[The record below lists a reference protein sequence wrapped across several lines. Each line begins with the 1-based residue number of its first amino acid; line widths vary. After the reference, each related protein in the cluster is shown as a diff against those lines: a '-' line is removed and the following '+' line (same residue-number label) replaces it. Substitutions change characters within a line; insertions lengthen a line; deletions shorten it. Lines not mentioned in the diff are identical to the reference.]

1 MKAHVAKASDAIA
14 ATPASVTR
22 RDLTPEQSGG
32 TLSFSNSHQA
42 TLIGRR
48 TADLAPRGSGHA
60 SAYCKLR
67 VDPTSTVKKAR
78 LYRFGEGAQQLNDN
92 RRAFGGPYF
101 PAAESASIG
110 LARGRSANR
119 RRAKHRARLA
129 PCFATIKCGDS
140 GAL

>member
-1 MKAHVAKASDAIA
+1 
-14 ATPASVTR
+14 
-22 RDLTPEQSGG
+22 
-32 TLSFSNSHQA
+32 
-42 TLIGRR
+42 
-48 TADLAPRGSGHA
+48 
-60 SAYCKLR
+60 

-129 PCFATIKCGDS
+129 PRFATINAVTAVRYDRS
-140 GAL
+140 GRSRRARTPTP